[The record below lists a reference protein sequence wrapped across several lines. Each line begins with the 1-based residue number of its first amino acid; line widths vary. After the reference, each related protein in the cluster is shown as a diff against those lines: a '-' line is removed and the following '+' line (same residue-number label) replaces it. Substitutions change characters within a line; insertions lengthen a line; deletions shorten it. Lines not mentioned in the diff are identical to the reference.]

1 MRRISWFLVLVIL
14 LKLGVGPV
22 MAMPAATQSH
32 PTLPEQH
39 SAVLPACHGHGVTPT
54 ASALTDSLSWAQASH
69 DPTSKDPASHAH
81 GAADAD
87 CHHCCAVGL
96 GCLMTVCLHPTP
108 AAHAERITHDWE
120 SASLRPDL
128 RPPIA

>member
-1 MRRISWFLVLVIL
+1 MRRISWFLVLAIL
-14 LKLGVGPV
+14 LKLGLGSV
-22 MAMPAATQSH
+22 MAMTVAVQPRLAPLQ
-32 PTLPEQH
+32 QH
-39 SAVLPACHGHGVTPT
+39 AAVLPTCHGHGQGVTST
-54 ASALTDSLSWAQASH
+54 ALASTDGLSQGKASH

-108 AAHAERITHDWE
+108 AMRMHAYAIQHG
-120 SASLRPDL
+120 SVS
-128 RPPIA
+128 